1 MTTLTYLQFHL
12 VFLGGP
18 LLALAVATARGVALR
33 VPGTP
38 AVTATPRVRVGGRS
52 VDARPLGVLIMAVLA
67 FVYTTPW
74 DSYLIR
80 QGAWSYGEGTT
91 VARLFAV
98 PLGEYLFFVI
108 QPVLTALWLYLLPA
122 GPAGGATE
130 ARADGGAAFA
140 TGRARRVTPG
150 ERALGAAGGGLVAF
164 GGWLALGLDGGL
176 YLGTLLL
183 WAAPVLV
190 VQWAFG
196 WPYLWA
202 RRRVVAL
209 AVAVPTLYL
218 WVADRIALALGVW
231 ELSPDLTTGAV
242 VPLLGLPVEEAAF
255 FLLTNL
261 FVVQGLVLWL
271 WVADRWL

>member
-18 LLALAVATARGVALR
+18 LLVLAAATARGVALR
-33 VPGTP
+33 VGPP
-38 AVTATPRVRVGGRS
+38 AVAPPRVRLGGRS
-52 VDARPLGVLIMAVLA
+52 LDARVVGVLIMAVLA
-67 FVYTTPW
+67 FAYTTPW
-74 DSYLIR
+74 DSYLIQR
-80 QGAWSYGEGTT
+80 GAWRYGEGA
-91 VARLFAV
+91 VAARFLAV
-98 PLGEYLFFVI
+98 PLGEYLFFAL

-122 GPAGGATE
+122 GPPE
-130 ARADGGAAFA
+130 RSVRADGGTTA
-140 TGRARRVTPG
+140 TVDGPGVTLG
-150 ERALGAAGGGLVAF
+150 ERALGAGVGGLVAL

-183 WAAPVLV
+183 WAAPVLAI
-190 VQWAFG
+190 QWAFG

-202 RRRVVAL
+202 RRRVVGL

-218 WVADRIALALGVW
+218 WVADRIAIALGVW
-231 ELSPDLTTGAV
+231 KLSPDLTTGAV
-242 VPLLGLPVEEAAF
+242 LPLLGLPVEEAAF
-255 FLLTNL
+255 FLLTNV

>member
-18 LLALAVATARGVALR
+18 LLVLAAATARGVALR
-33 VPGTP
+33 VGPP
-38 AVTATPRVRVGGRS
+38 AVAPPRVRLAGRS
-52 VDARPLGVLIMAVLA
+52 LDARVVGVGIMAVLA
-67 FVYTTPW
+67 LAYTTPW

-80 QGAWSYGEGTT
+80 RGAWGYGEGA
-91 VARLFAV
+91 VAARFLAV
-98 PLGEYLFFVI
+98 PLGEYLFFAL

-122 GPAGGATE
+122 GPPE
-130 ARADGGAAFA
+130 RSVRADGGTAL
-140 TGRARRVTPG
+140 ARDRLDATPG
-150 ERALGAAGGGLVAF
+150 QRALGAGVGGLIAL
-164 GGWLALGLDGGL
+164 GGWFALALEGGF

-183 WAAPVLV
+183 WAAPVLAI
-190 VQWAFG
+190 QWAFG

-218 WVADRIALALGVW
+218 WVADRVALALGVW
-231 ELSPDLTTGAV
+231 ELSPDLTTGYA

-255 FLLTNL
+255 FLLTNV

>member
-18 LLALAVATARGVALR
+18 LLVLAVATARGVALR

-38 AVTATPRVRVGGRS
+38 AVTATPRVRLGGRS
-52 VDARPLGVLIMAVLA
+52 VDARPLGVLIMGVLA
-67 FVYTTPW
+67 LAYTTPW

-80 QGAWSYGEGTT
+80 QGAWYYGEGAV

-98 PLGEYLFFVI
+98 PLGEYLFFVL

-122 GPAGGATE
+122 GPAGEGAA
-130 ARADGGAAFA
+130 ARADGGTAFA
-140 TGRARRVTPG
+140 AGRVRSVTPG
-150 ERALGAAGGGLVAF
+150 QRALGAGGGGLVAL

-183 WAAPVLV
+183 WAAPVLAL
-190 VQWAFG
+190 QWAFG

-218 WVADRIALALGVW
+218 WVADRVALALGVW
-231 ELSPDLTTGAV
+231 KLSPDLTTGAA
-242 VPLLGLPVEEAAF
+242 VPLLGLPVEEAVF

>member
-18 LLALAVATARGVALR
+18 LLVLAAATARGVALAI
-33 VPGTP
+33 PGVP
-38 AVTATPRVRVGGRS
+38 AVTATPRVRLAGHS
-52 VDARPLGVLIMAVLA
+52 LDARVVGVVIMAALA
-67 FVYTTPW
+67 FAYTTPW

-80 QGAWSYGEGTT
+80 RGAWRYGEGA
-91 VARLFAV
+91 VAARFLAV
-98 PLGEYLFFVI
+98 PLGEYLFFVL

-122 GPAGGATE
+122 WPPERPA
-130 ARADGGAAFA
+130 RMDGGTAL
-140 TGRARRVTPG
+140 RCDRPVPTPG
-150 ERALGAAGGGLVAF
+150 ERALGAGGGGLVAL
-164 GGWLALGLDGGL
+164 GGWLALALDGGL

-183 WAAPVLV
+183 WAAPVLAI
-190 VQWAFG
+190 QWAFG

-209 AVAVPTLYL
+209 AVAVPSLYL
-218 WVADRIALALGVW
+218 WVADRVALVLGVW
-231 ELSPDLTTGAV
+231 ELSPDLTTGYA

-261 FVVQGLVLWL
+261 FVVQGLVLWF
-271 WVADRWL
+271 WVVDRWL